1 MPLLTAGPSK
11 FLGGGRSPWYRAGG
25 APVPVAVYQPKGAAD
40 LAASYVNLANPG
52 TYNATTGV
60 APTFDAAS
68 GWIGSGSAWLRTG
81 ITSANNMSV
90 FVRFAGM
97 VGSTSM
103 LIGSRLSGFD
113 GLYFT
118 STPDLTSHYY
128 NYGSR
133 ALVAGLMASG
143 VMAIAGG
150 NGYRDGA
157 LETSATGN
165 SVTVGREI
173 YMMALNT
180 DGTAS
185 VFCALNV
192 SIQAI
197 AIYSSVLTAD
207 QVAAVSAAMAA
218 L

>member
-1 MPLLTAGPSK
+1 MPLLSAGKSR
-11 FLGGGRSPWYRAGG
+11 FLGGGRVAWYRAGG
-25 APVPVAVYQPKGAAD
+25 APVPVAAYQPKGAAS

-52 TYNATTGV
+52 AYNAATGV

-68 GWIGSGSAWLRTG
+68 GWIGTGSAWLRTG

-97 VGSTSM
+97 VGGTSM
-103 LIGSRLSGFD
+103 LIGSRLSGLD

-133 ALVAGLMASG
+133 ALVAGLMTSG

-165 SVTVGREI
+165 SVTVGREL
-173 YMMALNT
+173 YMMALNE
-180 DGTAS
+180 DGVVS
-185 VFCALNV
+185 VFRALNV
-192 SIQAI
+192 SIQAVV
-197 AIYSSVLTAD
+197 IYSSVLTAD